1 MLVELF
7 EVKVLD
13 KNTFTTFEWYCYIID
28 TTREV
33 FQVTFHSLLRG
44 RYLDKGWGEFCVWHV
59 RPPSCLFRHGFS
71 TSFNGSCDGTWRPSG
86 EGKHSCG
93 PCAGAAAVAGR
104 GQPWD
109 GEGMSWQVQLP
120 SLGPGL
126 SFHQNLLAVFLT
138 NVEGSQS
145 RIRSHSHRLSR
156 EWRWRRIRIT
166 SNTHTHTH
174 THTHTP

>member
-13 KNTFTTFEWYCYIID
+13 KNTFTIFEWYCYIID

-71 TSFNGSCDGTWRPSG
+71 AVSIDSSENLVNYCPLWASHVALSSLQFSHSVLSHSLRQIPWTAAHHAFVSITNSWSLLKHMSIESVMPSN
-86 EGKHSCG
+86 HLILCHLLLL
-93 PCAGAAAVAGR
+93 
-104 GQPWD
+104 
-109 GEGMSWQVQLP
+109 LP
-120 SLGPGL
+120 SIFP
-126 SFHQNLLAVFLT
+126 SIRVFSNESVL
-138 NVEGSQS
+138 
-145 RIRSHSHRLSR
+145 RIR
-156 EWRWRRIRIT
+156 W
-166 SNTHTHTH
+166 
-174 THTHTP
+174 PKY